1 MWRTWQ
7 LDVPRPRGRTPG
19 SAGSPPLPHTRR
31 PAPGCWRWGRVRA
44 FYLPLEQDA
53 FVCAAAGAEGGGS
66 CEHGLLCPG
75 RGVSNQR
82 PPLCLP
88 PAAKFR
94 RWREEAGAR
103 PPPSHRVK
111 HPRHPPTRPSPAA
124 PEGSAGLSGCIV
136 SCRGEAGGLG
146 DPTRALLGTAS
157 VGTSSAP
164 TAGEW
169 AGGRPGPHHSAGPGP
184 PRTLPLPRAPHEAR
198 GCHAAEPRLCGPPGR
213 CRPLHGLC
221 HTRARVGGDG
231 GPGDSQGAPPPPP
244 GTAPDCR
251 GLQAESGPTGRVHAL
266 PAGQHLGHFLHREAG
281 SVRADYGI
289 GVLWG
294 ALSSCQRGKSFPTSA

>member
-7 LDVPRPRGRTPG
+7 LNVPRPRGRTPG

-146 DPTRALLGTAS
+146 DPTRAQLGTAS

-169 AGGRPGPHHSAGPGP
+169 AGGRPGPHHSAVPAPPGLCLCP
-184 PRTLPLPRAPHEAR
+184 ELRTKPGAAMRLSQGSAGPRAAAGPCTACATHEPGWVGTAGLGTAR
-198 GCHAAEPRLCGPPGR
+198 APRHPRQG
-213 CRPLHGLC
+213 RPLTAGGCRLSRGPRGGFMPC
-221 HTRARVGGDG
+221 PPASTWGTSYTERRAR
-231 GPGDSQGAPPPPP
+231 
-244 GTAPDCR
+244 
-251 GLQAESGPTGRVHAL
+251 
-266 PAGQHLGHFLHREAG
+266 
-281 SVRADYGI
+281 
-289 GVLWG
+289 
-294 ALSSCQRGKSFPTSA
+294 